1 MVSLTSVSIDPWKGA
16 HYGQQSRYRVPALV
30 EWWDWW
36 ERRAQVTHEAPGETG
51 AGHLS
56 YESPLDCGY

>member
-36 ERRAQVTHEAPGETG
+36 ERRAQVTPGT
-51 AGHLS
+51 
-56 YESPLDCGY
+56 PR